1 MKALLDLVSKV
12 SRSAAPSVTNPSTAS
27 GAVPVPTFKTEE
39 YLRTFAGEPEED
51 PEVFISEVENY
62 LAEVED
68 YLAEVG
74 QITSRHQV
82 LVAHKQL
89 RGGAARRNK
98 YYQASDACIEDLWRR
113 LRADFGTHHNFADL
127 MAKFTG
133 TTYNRRDPLDLFIEK
148 QRRLYK
154 RLFPTS
160 PESRLVRELV
170 KQMPAHVRPMLAV
183 GKYEDVADFRR
194 VAEEVMGF
202 APEDN
207 KTKTR
212 PSENWWRAS
221 HCRPP

>member
-1 MKALLDLVSKV
+1 MKALLDLVSKAL
-12 SRSAAPSVTNPSTAS
+12 RSTAPSVTNPSTAS

-62 LAEVED
+62 LAEV
-68 YLAEVG
+68 G

-89 RGGAARRNK
+89 RGAAARRNK

-113 LRADFGTHHNFADL
+113 LRADFGTYHNFADL
-127 MAKFTG
+127 LAKFTG
-133 TTYNRRDPLDLFIEK
+133 ATYNRRDPLDLFIEK
-148 QRRLYK
+148 QKRLYK

-160 PESRLVRELV
+160 PESRLVRELI

-194 VAEEVMGF
+194 VRG
-202 APEDN
+202 
-207 KTKTR
+207 R
-212 PSENWWRAS
+212 
-221 HCRPP
+221 RPPPHHRGQPGVRRGLSGDRQPSR